1 MNNITKYNPF
11 EELRALQRQ
20 LFDNPFSPTLNQTAT
35 TDVYTVNN
43 NLIVEAHLPNFDEDD
58 VDVSLDN
65 GALIIRG
72 ERHEKTEDS
81 ERKYIIRESSTSFF
95 RRVQLPEDSNKDEIK
110 AHLEDGVLRVTV
122 PLKPLPEPKK
132 ITVKKSTKKH
142 DKKDK
147 K

>member
-1 MNNITKYNPF
+1 MNNLTKYNPF

-20 LFDNPFSPTLNQTAT
+20 LFDNPFSPTLNQTVA
-35 TDVYTVNN
+35 TDVYTAGSDLV
-43 NLIVEAHLPNFDEDD
+43 VEAHLPNFSEDD

-81 ERKYIIRESSTSFF
+81 GRKYIIRESSTSFF
-95 RRVQLPEDSNKDEIK
+95 RRIQLPEDSNKDEIK
-110 AHLEDGVLRVTV
+110 AHLEDGILRVTV

-132 ITVKKSTKKH
+132 ITVKKSTKKQ
-142 DKKDK
+142 DKE
-147 K
+147 